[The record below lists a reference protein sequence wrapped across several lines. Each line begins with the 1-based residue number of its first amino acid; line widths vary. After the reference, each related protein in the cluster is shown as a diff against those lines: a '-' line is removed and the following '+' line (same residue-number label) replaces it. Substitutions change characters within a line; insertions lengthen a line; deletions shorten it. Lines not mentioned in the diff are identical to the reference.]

1 MTIKETGLLLQAQG
15 GAKGLKHLAQLYEVM
30 KGSHERDKLSLEL
43 PWRKWLFQDP
53 RIWLFWQIKEFL
65 LQTLLG
71 H

>member
-43 PWRKWLFQDP
+43 P
-53 RIWLFWQIKEFL
+53 
-65 LQTLLG
+65 
-71 H
+71 